1 MADFSCSTTIYMA
14 RIDARFFKSKYSPQN
29 ILHLKTPPFGLWRIE
44 TSDLEVCWL
53 TACIYILYTICIYIA
68 TDWNLECRIKVPK
81 QKNNLIKN
89 DTHGWHSKF
98 QSDTHETPRMSL
110 KINIA
115 CHCDTTQVMA
125 GILNS
130 IYNRMDFKNALT
142 YTIPSSKKRLI
153 HTSLI
158 GSSPQGGEMKPP
170 AQSLSAFIPFLSPKH
185 GLRRARVLWLRRGLR
200 HGARSSRRSTYL
212 NWHVK
217 SILQRSC
224 RQAIWK
230 KEWVKMGIF
239 AKQSY

>member
-1 MADFSCSTTIYMA
+1 MRDSSSPSIAHRTSCI
-14 RIDARFFKSKYSPQN
+14 
-29 ILHLKTPPFGLWRIE
+29 LKTPPFGLWRIE

-158 GSSPQGGEMKPP
+158 GSSPKEGRWNHQP
-170 AQSLSAFIPFLSPKH
+170 SLSRPSSHFFPQNTAPQGPC
-185 GLRRARVLWLRRGLR
+185 LWLRRGLR

-230 KEWVKMGIF
+230 KDESKWESLPNRVIKKGITVITN
-239 AKQSY
+239 SWDHLD